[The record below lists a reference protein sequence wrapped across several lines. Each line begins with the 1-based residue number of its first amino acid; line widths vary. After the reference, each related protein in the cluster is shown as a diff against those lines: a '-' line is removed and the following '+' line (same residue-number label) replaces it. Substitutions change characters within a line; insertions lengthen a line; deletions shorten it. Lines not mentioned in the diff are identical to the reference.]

1 MRILL
6 ITLLATAAFAA
17 GLSVTYDPPTTARV
31 TVTCGPVVTATVDA
45 CALDADSDLQT
56 CRTVALTPGAAG
68 ATICAAA
75 LGRWKQAMRFSP

>member
-6 ITLLATAAFAA
+6 ITLLAGAALAA
-17 GLSVTYDPPTTARV
+17 ELRVTYRPPSTSSVTIN
-31 TVTCGPVVTATVDA
+31 CGPVVTATVEA
-45 CALDADSDLQT
+45 CAQDAETDLQT